1 MTDFVLHPQLA
12 KDGIWLGDFELCR
25 VLLINDSQFPW
36 LVLVPM
42 EDDIADIYQL
52 DNCQQAQ
59 FWRESK
65 RVSEALMDLYQGDKL
80 NLAALGN
87 VVPQLHV
94 HHVVRF
100 HDDPLWPQAIWGQLP
115 LKAYSPEQR
124 AKQVS
129 QIQQALQAHWQVVAE
144 S

>member
-1 MTDFVLHPQLA
+1 MSDFVLHPQLE
-12 KDGIWLGDFELCR
+12 KDGIWLGDFELSR

-42 EDDIADIYQL
+42 INDIGDIYQL
-52 DNCQQAQ
+52 DSCQQAQ

-65 RVSEALMDLYQGDKL
+65 RLSKAIMDIYQGDKL

-87 VVPQLHV
+87 MVPQLHV

-100 HDDPLWPQAIWGQLP
+100 HSDPLWPQPIWGKLSAQ
-115 LKAYSPEQR
+115 AYTDEQR
-124 AKQVS
+124 AEQIAA
-129 QIQQALQAHWQVVAE
+129 IQQALMPYWQSMAN
-144 S
+144 